1 MTFLATKSRRPVRML
16 AAAAALV
23 LAGHA
28 QAVEFILS
36 SVTAD
41 TWTYTLTYNPLDN
54 YAITTDTATLT
65 LSGLQGVTAASGPSS
80 TDYDPAGGFLDLV
93 NLDWTAQVL
102 GGGTEVVWTH
112 VGSGTGNFGEDK
124 HVFGFTVTAP
134 GASTGLA
141 SFTTTGFSTD
151 ISNGAIDRNISI
163 LVEGPVGVVPEPEI
177 YALMIGG
184 LGALGWIGR
193 RRRKSR

>member
-1 MTFLATKSRRPVRML
+1 MTLLATKSRRAVRMI
-16 AAAAALV
+16 AAAAAL
-23 LAGHA
+23 LLTGHA
-28 QAVEFILS
+28 QAVEFTLS
-36 SVTAD
+36 NVAAD

-54 YAITTDTATLT
+54 YAITTATATLT

-80 TDYDPAGGFLDLV
+80 TDFAPAGGFLDLV

-134 GASTGLA
+134 GASTGIA
-141 SFTTTGFSTD
+141 SFATTGFSTD
-151 ISNGAIDRNISI
+151 ISNGSVDRNISI
-163 LVEGPVGVVPEPEI
+163 QVEGPVGAVPEPEI

-184 LGALGWIGR
+184 LGVLGWVGR